1 METTNIEELIKKIVI
16 EKLQG
21 KEAATQVVEE
31 KGKARYP
38 SGTFETVDEAISA
51 AKIAQQKFA
60 EESLLTRKKVVEAI
74 RKVFLPLTDEIA
86 KRTVEETGMGVYEDK
101 VVKNRLVLT
110 NTPGV
115 EDLYTEVQTGDGG
128 MTLYELSPYGVIGAI
143 APSTNPTETLIGN
156 SIGMLAAG
164 NAVFFSPHP
173 GARNVSQWVI
183 SKLNEVVNETCGI
196 DNLVVTV
203 GNPTIEAAQEMMT
216 HKDVSLLVVTGGPGV
231 VNQAMRTGKKV
242 IGAGPGNPPSIVD
255 ETANVEKAASDIVK
269 GASFDNNILCIAE
282 KSVVAI
288 DSIAD
293 LLIFNMEK
301 CGALLIKNE
310 EDIQKLE
317 KVAVIGGKH
326 PNKKMVGKDPSILL
340 DAAGIPYA
348 FKPRLIICETT
359 KNHPFAKVELMM
371 PILPIIRVPDFDCA
385 LETAL
390 ELEGGLH
397 HTATMHSQNISRLN
411 RAAKAFQTSIF
422 VKNGPSYAGV
432 GVNSEG
438 ITTFTIATPT
448 GEGTTSARHFA
459 RRRRCVLLD
468 GFSIR

>member
-1 METTNIEELIKKIVI
+1 METTNIEELIKKIII

-21 KEAATQVVEE
+21 KEETPQVVQEQ
-31 KGKARYP
+31 KKAKYP
-38 SGTFETVDEAISA
+38 SGTFETVDEAICA
-51 AKIAQQKFA
+51 AKNAQQKFA
-60 EESLLTRKKVVEAI
+60 DEPLLTRKKVVGAI
-74 RKVFLPLTDEIA
+74 RKAFLPLIEEIA

-128 MTLYELSPYGVIGAI
+128 MTLYELSPYGVIGSI

-196 DNLVVTV
+196 NNLVVTV
-203 GNPTIEAAQEMMT
+203 ANPTIEAAQEMMT
-216 HKDVSLLVVTGGPGV
+216 HKDVNLLVVTGGPGV
-231 VNQAMRTGKKV
+231 VSQAMRTGKKV

-255 ETANVEKAASDIVK
+255 ETANIEKAASDIVK

-282 KSVVAI
+282 KSVVAV

-301 CGALLIKNE
+301 NGALLIKNK

-317 KVAVIGGKH
+317 KVAVAGGEH
-326 PNKKMVGKDPSILL
+326 PNKKMVGKDATVLL
-340 DAAGIPYA
+340 DEAGIPYT

-359 KNHPFAKVELMM
+359 KDHPFAKVELMM
-371 PILPIIRVPDFDCA
+371 PILPIVRVPDFDCA

-432 GVNSEG
+432 GVDSEG
-438 ITTFTIATPT
+438 TTTFTIATPT